1 MLKPPQL
8 SSKLPGSF
16 WGVTNFF
23 NPIGYK
29 NKYDNYRIFRDN
41 SKLQGLNL
49 VAVELAF
56 NSDPFVLKK
65 DVDAEIL
72 IQLRGSQE
80 KNLMWQGERLFN
92 LGIASLPDDCDK
104 LCWVDCDILFK
115 NEQWIKETSRLLE
128 QYMLVQP
135 YEQAV
140 RLPKGVC
147 DLNEREFELFDIG
160 NEEAQRCPGYVYKL
174 VHNLKG
180 FDSTGF
186 VWATRRSFIDKHPLY
201 EHMLFGGGDS
211 IMARSFIS
219 DKIQEVPIRS
229 FSTDSMRADQDAYA
243 SGVYRDTQ
251 GSVYYIQGS
260 ILHLWHGNEA
270 DKLKF
275 FRHKLLKFFNFS
287 PAEDIRVGS
296 NGLLEWSSDKP
307 EFHKAVGEYYQ
318 IRNEEGND
326 QFLISQIIEELNAV
340 NKKFKAA
347 ETGLRC
353 IEDSLSYRL
362 SRAIRRIYKVVIPFE
377 KLRLF
382 IRRILRNRF

>member
-1 MLKPPQL
+1 MLKTPQL
-8 SSKLPGSF
+8 PSKLPGSF

-23 NPIGYK
+23 NPGGYA
-29 NKYDNYRIFRDN
+29 NKYENYRIFRQS
-41 SKLQGLNL
+41 SKRQGLNL

-56 NSDPFVLKK
+56 NNDPFVLKK

-72 IQLRGSQE
+72 IQLRGVRE

-104 LCWVDCDILFK
+104 LCWADCDILFK
-115 NEQWIKETSRLLE
+115 NERWIKETSCFLE
-128 QYMLVQP
+128 QYMVVQP
-135 YEQAV
+135 YEQVV

-147 DLNEREFELFDIG
+147 DLNENEFKLFAIG
-160 NEEAQRCPGYVYKL
+160 NEEAQRCPGYVYKF

-186 VWATRRSFIDKHPLY
+186 VWAARRSFVDSHPLY

-219 DKIQEVPIRS
+219 DKIPEVPIRL

-243 SGVYRDTQ
+243 SRVYRDTQ

-275 FRHKLLKFFNFS
+275 FRHKLLKFFSFS
-287 PAEDIRVGS
+287 PVEDSRVGS
-296 NGLLEWSSDKP
+296 NGFLEWSSDKP

-318 IRNEEGND
+318 IRNEEGGGS
-326 QFLISQIIEELNAV
+326 FIVSQVIDELNTV
-340 NKKFKAA
+340 NKKLKAA
-347 ETGLRC
+347 E
-353 IEDSLSYRL
+353 
-362 SRAIRRIYKVVIPFE
+362 
-377 KLRLF
+377 LRLKNIEADKWYRSLFKKIRSFMTKIF
-382 IRRILRNRF
+382 IK